1 MNEEFIK
8 NEDII
13 KVEDIFNILI
23 KRWKIILLITLSI
36 ASIATVIN
44 FFIIAPKYKA
54 SEKVFIGKEDTKD
67 QSYNTNDIQMY
78 QKLIKTYAELIKTND
93 LVERAIKT
101 DNLNTTSE
109 NVLNNLLVTPRA
121 DTQIIEIE
129 YVSTEKS
136 LAKDVVN
143 SITNEF
149 IKSSIELIPNGKVKI
164 IESAKIP
171 ESPYSPN
178 KTRNIAVASLAG
190 FIISIGL
197 SFLLEFMDN
206 TFKTKEQLEKALG
219 IPVIGVIPDDF
230 E

>member
-1 MNEEFIK
+1 MNEEIIRFQ
-8 NEDII
+8 DIL
-13 KVEDIFNILI
+13 NILI
-23 KRWKIILLITLSI
+23 KRWQIILLITLSTTVI
-36 ASIATVIN
+36 ALVIN
-44 FFIIAPKYKA
+44 FFLIAPKYKA
-54 SEKVFIGKEDTKD
+54 SEKIFIGKEDTKD
-67 QSYNTNDIQMY
+67 QSYNTNDVQMY

-93 LVERAIKT
+93 LIDRAIKV
-101 DNLNTTSE
+101 DDLNTTSE
-109 NVLNNLLVTPRA
+109 NVINNLLVTPRT

-129 YVSTEKS
+129 YVSKEKL
-136 LAKDVVN
+136 LAKDVVD

-164 IESAKIP
+164 IESVKIP
-171 ESPYSPN
+171 ENPYSPN

>member
-8 NEDII
+8 NEEII

-36 ASIATVIN
+36 TLIASVIN

-109 NVLNNLLVTPRA
+109 NVLNNLLVTPRT

-178 KTRNIAVASLAG
+178 KTRNIAVAALAG
-190 FIISIGL
+190 FIISVGL

-219 IPVIGVIPDDF
+219 IPVIGVIPEDF